1 MCGNVQEMVANG
13 LCRPCHR
20 SRSCETC
27 HGVNF
32 DVAARVCD
40 RCSET
45 RQMQG
50 ASQGRLAMWC
60 ATCNTP
66 DQIAVELCKM
76 CFDKQSRLGGCH
88 HCRAAVDFS
97 SRMLT
102 CAETGCGVRMRFCC
116 QCAAVFANYPD
127 LSCKTCWHANGDI
140 CISCHR
146 RTGQHHLDK
155 YRHCKLCIRNIFCVE
170 CRAPPAANLVVRNCR
185 MCSSLA
191 LWCVEHCTVL
201 ELQSRLCRTHL
212 RTHGSQCQFCGF
224 GGSIA
229 GGAEL
234 LWQSCVVPD
243 CPREVHVCEECNRG
257 SRQCGFVCE
266 PCWSQ
271 TDHKCVS
278 CKALPAR
285 TELRFVRRCWACF
298 SRDFLSREDTMV
310 EEESKSYIRELS
322 RHQEWDGT
330 EPALQLLLL
339 PHRLSSEQA
348 QSQSLPQYADEP
360 HFLSPLHCRL

>member
-1 MCGNVQEMVANG
+1 MLPTLPLSILCVLCLFALAPAAPKTPAAGWCKTAHTPDPKAAQSGYRGYCKPCFRSLFPDEYTAKQNRRKKSCTMCGNVQEMVANG

-102 CAETGCGVRMRFCC
+102 CAETGCGVRTRFCC

-185 MCSSLA
+185 MCSLLA
-191 LWCVEHCTVL
+191 L
-201 ELQSRLCRTHL
+201 
-212 RTHGSQCQFCGF
+212 
-224 GGSIA
+224 
-229 GGAEL
+229 
-234 LWQSCVVPD
+234 VVQ
-243 CPREVHVCEECNRG
+243 R
-257 SRQCGFVCE
+257 
-266 PCWSQ
+266 
-271 TDHKCVS
+271 
-278 CKALPAR
+278 AL
-285 TELRFVRRCWACF
+285 
-298 SRDFLSREDTMV
+298 
-310 EEESKSYIRELS
+310 
-322 RHQEWDGT
+322 
-330 EPALQLLLL
+330 
-339 PHRLSSEQA
+339 HRS
-348 QSQSLPQYADEP
+348 
-360 HFLSPLHCRL
+360 